1 MSSETVV
8 IDDGSRCVFDANVL
22 LYAHETRSNAAQEL
36 LRRCAQ
42 SEITG
47 ILPSAVW
54 AELMHKLMLG
64 EALATGRITGPNPAR
79 KLSEHP
85 ETVRSLSLYRSKIAD
100 YRRLGMLFEPCLA
113 DDVFTVAPRLQREY
127 GLLTNDSLILA
138 CALRIGADCL
148 VTSDRAFERV
158 SEMRTVLLKDLL

>member
-1 MSSETVV
+1 
-8 IDDGSRCVFDANVL
+8 
-22 LYAHETRSNAAQEL
+22 
-36 LRRCAQ
+36 
-42 SEITG
+42 
-47 ILPSAVW
+47 
-54 AELMHKLMLG
+54 MHKLMVG
-64 EALATGRITGPNPAR
+64 EALATSRITGPNPAR

-85 ETVRSLSLYRSKIAD
+85 ETVRGLSLYRSKIAD

-158 SEMRTVLLKDLL
+158 SEMRTVLLGDVP